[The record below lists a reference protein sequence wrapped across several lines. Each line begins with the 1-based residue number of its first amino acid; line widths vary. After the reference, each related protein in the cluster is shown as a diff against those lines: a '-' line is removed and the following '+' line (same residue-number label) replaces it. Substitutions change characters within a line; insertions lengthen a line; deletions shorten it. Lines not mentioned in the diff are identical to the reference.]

1 MKALLLIALLAVA
14 GCASTPHRAPAASSG
29 STRPTAELSDQA
41 ADHALKML
49 GKPYRYGG
57 ASPAGFDCSGLVLY
71 SYKRAGL
78 VLPHSTDKQRSAS
91 RAVRL
96 ADLRRGDLLFFNQE
110 GKKYG
115 HLGIYVGGG
124 KFVHA
129 PSSGKS
135 VRSDRLDSPYWR
147 KHLSE
152 ARRL

>member
-71 SYKRAGL
+71 SYKSPNDSIWQLAVHMFDFCSLTRR
-78 VLPHSTDKQRSAS
+78 QRINL
-91 RAVRL
+91 RNRTERL
-96 ADLRRGDLLFFNQE
+96 
-110 GKKYG
+110 
-115 HLGIYVGGG
+115 
-124 KFVHA
+124 
-129 PSSGKS
+129 
-135 VRSDRLDSPYWR
+135 RS
-147 KHLSE
+147 
-152 ARRL
+152 